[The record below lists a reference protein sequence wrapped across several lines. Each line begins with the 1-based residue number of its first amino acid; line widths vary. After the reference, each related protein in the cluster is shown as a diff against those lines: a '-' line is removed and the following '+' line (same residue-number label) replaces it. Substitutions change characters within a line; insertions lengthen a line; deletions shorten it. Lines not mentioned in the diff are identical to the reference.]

1 MREELAMNRCGRLIF
16 FALILAA
23 VPAFGRTWTD
33 SNGKK
38 WEGDFVR
45 VLRGKVLISVAGRTI
60 PVPFGRLSPAD
71 QDFVRDILEK
81 QGLGSQLP
89 PRKNPPQSGT
99 AAQPNTS
106 DTPEKR
112 PATEEKPK
120 LGEERSWTDKQG
132 RTIQAR
138 LIGMDGE
145 KVVLQVKGK
154 PLPYPFDGFSAAD
167 QEYVRKE
174 MVARG
179 DGSKVPGVAP
189 PANVR
194 SAPAPKEVAQVT
206 PSPPPTTPKPAPPK
220 PKKPKPPKP
229 KPAATSTAPT
239 PVRPPVVAAASH
251 PPAVKPAG
259 SSAAPSVKAPLVSA
273 VPSPN
278 PGPPVSA
285 SANPPAKSRICSNCK
300 QKLPDDCKP
309 GDHCPSCG
317 TYLHYEDTDEGRVK
331 APLAFS
337 SVGIPAGIASLVYAM
352 AVGIARIGMRP
363 KKR

>member
-1 MREELAMNRCGRLIF
+1 MNRCGRLIF
-16 FALILAA
+16 FVLILA
-23 VPAFGRTWTD
+23 VIPAFGRTWTD

-45 VLRGKVLISVAGRTI
+45 VLRGKVLISVAGRNI

-167 QEYVRKE
+167 QEYVPRKW
-174 MVARG
+174 
-179 DGSKVPGVAP
+179 S
-189 PANVR
+189 
-194 SAPAPKEVAQVT
+194 
-206 PSPPPTTPKPAPPK
+206 
-220 PKKPKPPKP
+220 
-229 KPAATSTAPT
+229 PAATAARYRALLRRRMSVPRLRERRLLRSHRRRHPRHRSPLRQSLRSRSRRSLNRRLPAQRPR
-239 PVRPPVVAAASH
+239 PCVR
-251 PPAVKPAG
+251 
-259 SSAAPSVKAPLVSA
+259 
-273 VPSPN
+273 
-278 PGPPVSA
+278 
-285 SANPPAKSRICSNCK
+285 R
-300 QKLPDDCKP
+300 
-309 GDHCPSCG
+309 
-317 TYLHYEDTDEGRVK
+317 
-331 APLAFS
+331 
-337 SVGIPAGIASLVYAM
+337 
-352 AVGIARIGMRP
+352 
-363 KKR
+363 